1 MKLNLT
7 NLTMLTY
14 FLKSISYFL
23 HPLLMTWIAAV
34 YFFSVTPVQYPP
46 TKVVYWLL
54 SIVIWSLL
62 FPLLLYVVL
71 KKLNAVRSIH
81 LKTVKERF
89 WPLLLN
95 SIIMSYLGF
104 FVLPKAECVELHYF
118 ILGSIL
124 TIVLGLTLSI
134 IKIKASIH
142 MMAVSGAFLFMI
154 LTNLH
159 FGVSIDNVVIVFV
172 LVMGAMASSRLHLNA
187 HSVKEL
193 AIGLIIG
200 VLPQIL
206 LFNQWL

>member
-1 MKLNLT
+1 
-7 NLTMLTY
+7 MLTY
-14 FLKSISYFL
+14 FLKSISYLL
-23 HPLLMTWIAAV
+23 HPLFMTLTAAV
-34 YFFSVTPVQYPP
+34 YFFSATPVQYPP
-46 TKVVYWLL
+46 TRVVHWLL
-54 SIVIWSLL
+54 SIIIWSLL
-62 FPLLLYVVL
+62 FPLLLNVVL
-71 KKLNAVRSIH
+71 KKLNAIKSIH

-95 SIIMSYLGF
+95 SIIMSYIGF
-104 FVLPKAECVELHYF
+104 VVVTKADCVELHYF
-118 ILGSIL
+118 VLGSLL
-124 TIVLGLTLSI
+124 TIILGLTLSI

-187 HSVKEL
+187 HSLKEL

>member
-1 MKLNLT
+1 
-7 NLTMLTY
+7 MLTY
-14 FLKSISYFL
+14 FLKGISCFL

-54 SIVIWSLL
+54 SIIIWSLL

-81 LKTVKERF
+81 LKNVKERF

-104 FVLPKAECVELHYF
+104 WVLPKAKCVELHYF
-118 ILGSIL
+118 IIGSIL

-134 IKIKASIH
+134 FKIKASIH

-159 FGVSIDNVVIVFV
+159 FGVSIDNVVIIFI
-172 LVMGAMASSRLHLNA
+172 LVMGAIASSRLHLNA

>member
-1 MKLNLT
+1 
-7 NLTMLTY
+7 MLTY
-14 FLKSISYFL
+14 FLKSISYLL
-23 HPLLMTWIAAV
+23 HPLFMTLTAAV
-34 YFFSVTPVQYPP
+34 YFFSATPVQYPP
-46 TKVVYWLL
+46 TRVVHWLL
-54 SIVIWSLL
+54 SIIIWSLL
-62 FPLLLYVVL
+62 FPLLLNVVL
-71 KKLNAVRSIH
+71 KKLNAIKSIH

-95 SIIMSYLGF
+95 SIIMSYIGF
-104 FVLPKAECVELHYF
+104 VVVTKADCVELHYF
-118 ILGSIL
+118 VLGSLL
-124 TIVLGLTLSI
+124 TIILGLTLSI
-134 IKIKASIH
+134 LKIKASIH

-187 HSVKEL
+187 HSLKEL